1 MHLYCSPMGSLLKV
15 TLLKSYSLF
24 GDGEVK
30 VECPFIYFIFIFTSS
45 QTKGVSTVVINGVS

>member
-1 MHLYCSPMGSLLKV
+1 MGSLLKV